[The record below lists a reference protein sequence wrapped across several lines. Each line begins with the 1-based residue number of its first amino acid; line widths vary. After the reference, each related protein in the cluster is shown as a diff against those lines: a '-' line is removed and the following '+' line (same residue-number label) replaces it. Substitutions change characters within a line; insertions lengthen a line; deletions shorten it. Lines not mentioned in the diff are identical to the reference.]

1 MESPTPNGEA
11 ASGPHLAVP
20 PPTGEYLFGPF
31 RLDVASMQLWRGD
44 DLVTITPK
52 AFDTLL
58 VLIANRDRL
67 LKKDELLAAVWPNS
81 FVSEDSLAQNITV
94 LRRTLGDDPNLPHY
108 IATTPRRGYRFIGP
122 VTERSRKGAASAQP
136 APQEPVPETPPPAPA
151 PPMHDRR
158 IPVWV
163 TRSSLTAAVVG
174 VLMFTL
180 GRAMAPT
187 TGADGPTL
195 TLTVD
200 APAGSRLA
208 SGGVLSPDESSVA
221 SVTQDTATGTLRLSI
236 RVLGSGATRHLEGTE
251 GASRPFWSPDSQSVG
266 FFANSKVKRV
276 AAAGGTVQT
285 LADYVGLTN
294 SGASWGN
301 GIILFANF
309 KTGLWAV
316 PETGGAVT
324 RVTELDAAAGEMA
337 HRWPQFLPDQ
347 RHFLYSVSA
356 DTPERAG
363 VYLGSLDQEPPRKL
377 LDEAAA
383 FLEPSGHLLFIRD
396 HVLLAQ
402 PFDARTF
409 ALTGTPIPVADDVA
423 GPTNNNNAVVSASG
437 NLLVYGGAPS
447 EVRLMWVDRTGAA
460 LSRVSAPAALS
471 NPTLTRDGRRALAG
485 NGSSMFLLDLDRDV
499 STMVGAGSTPFLLAS
514 GETIAFTLPAKGG
527 VSDIHLQATT
537 GPPHQQLLL
546 HTDENKFV
554 NDVSRD
560 GQMLVFSSENP
571 QTKMDLHLLP
581 LSGARDAR
589 PYLVS
594 RANEF
599 QAQISP
605 DGRWLAYASDESGI
619 WEVYVQAFPAAGG
632 KRAISLGGGSEPQW
646 RADGRELFYLSP
658 DGTLMSVDIQTSG
671 NDVQVSRRR
680 ALFRTPIP
688 ISGELNMRRNH
699 YVPTADGQRFLMNAA
714 DEDDR
719 SIRVLVN
726 WKRLLRERTQ
736 S

>member
-1 MESPTPNGEA
+1 MESPTPNGETTSA
-11 ASGPHLAVP
+11 PHLAP
-20 PPTGEYLFGPF
+20 PLPTGEYLFGPF

-67 LKKDELLAAVWPNS
+67 LKKDELLGAVWPNS

-122 VTERSRKGAASAQP
+122 VTERARKGSAAAQ
-136 APQEPVPETPPPAPA
+136 VPPPEVVPDPLPA
-151 PPMHDRR
+151 AATVNPDHRR
-158 IPVWV
+158 VPVWV
-163 TRSSLTAAVVG
+163 GILGLAVVVG
-174 VLMFTL
+174 VLMFAL
-180 GRAMAPT
+180 GRAMAPS
-187 TGADGPTL
+187 TGSDGPTL

-200 APAGSRLA
+200 APPGSRLA
-208 SGGVLSPDESSVA
+208 SGGVISPDETSVA
-221 SVTQDTATGTLRLSI
+221 FVSQDSATGTLRLSV
-236 RVLGSGATRHLEGTE
+236 RLFGSGATRQIDGTE
-251 GASRPFWSPDSQSVG
+251 GASRPFWSPDGQFIG
-266 FFANSKVKRV
+266 FFANGKVKRV
-276 AAAGGTVQT
+276 AAAGGAVQT

-294 SGASWGN
+294 SGASWGSDV
-301 GIILFANF
+301 ILFANF

-324 RVTELDAAAGEMA
+324 RVTELDATAGEMA

-347 RHFLYSVSA
+347 RHFLFSVSA
-356 DTPERAG
+356 DTEQRAG
-363 VYLGSLDQEPPRKL
+363 VYLGSLDAEAPRKL
-377 LDEAAA
+377 LDESAA
-383 FLEPSGHLLFIRD
+383 FFAPSGHLLFIRD

-402 PFDARTF
+402 PFDTDTF
-409 ALTGTPIPVADDVA
+409 TLSGTPIPVADDVA
-423 GPTNNNNAVVSASG
+423 GPTNNNNAVVSASD

-447 EVRLMWVDRTGAA
+447 EVRLMWVDRAGNT
-460 LSRVSAPAALS
+460 LSQVSGPPALS
-471 NPTLTRDGRRALAG
+471 NPTLTRDGLRALAG

-499 STMVGAGSTPFLLAS
+499 STLVGVGSTPFLLAS
-514 GETIAFTLPAKGG
+514 GDLIAFTRPAKGG

-537 GPPHQQLLL
+537 GPPQQELLL

-581 LSGARDAR
+581 LAGERAAR

-594 RANEF
+594 RSNEF
-599 QAQISP
+599 QAQVSP
-605 DGRWLAYASDESGI
+605 DGRWLAYSSDESGT
-619 WEVYVQAFPAAGG
+619 WEVYVQAFPMAGG
-632 KRAISLGGGSEPQW
+632 KRAISMGGGSEPQW
-646 RADGRELFYLSP
+646 RADGRELFYLAP

-671 NDVQVSRRR
+671 NEVQVSRRR

-714 DEDDR
+714 DADER

-726 WKRLLRERTQ
+726 WKRLLRERAQ
-736 S
+736 P